1 MAPRTA
7 DQLNQLRTQRK
18 TQIIQAAL
26 EVFIEKGYDAANVAD
41 VAQKAGVSQGTI
53 YHYFPSKDDL
63 FWAAYEA
70 WEVQSLYSEIQ
81 QALDASQSPTEQL
94 RTLAKIVG
102 ERMKQAVAMLPANVE
117 FWSHLPRNE
126 SVRRGFQRLFAT
138 MRGQLAGIIRDGIN
152 QGEFIEVNVEE
163 TASLL
168 IAAFD
173 GLILQWLADPQQV
186 NWPSISQTLSHVLLR
201 GLKTHTNSTKTQG
214 DSHE

>member
-7 DQLNQLRTQRK
+7 DQLNQLRTRRK

-70 WEVQSLYSEIQ
+70 WEVQSLYGEIQ

-94 RTLAKIVG
+94 RALAKIVG
-102 ERMKQAVAMLPANVE
+102 ERMKQAAAMLPANVE

-138 MRGQLAGIIRDGIN
+138 MRGQLAGIIREGIN

-201 GLKTHTNSTKTQG
+201 GLKTHINSTKTQG